1 MEMSGDNL
9 MRLLT
14 QKMNYLNQRSS
25 VLAENVANAN
35 TPTYKAKDLA
45 PFTFGD
51 ALNQSVG
58 MNVTDPGHIIP
69 ASMSGVNAKTVKAK
83 SFETVPSGNSVDLEQ
98 QMMQVSETSV
108 NYQMVTGLYKQITS
122 WFRIAVKGS

>member
-35 TPTYKAKDLA
+35 TPTYKAKDLEA
-45 PFTFGD
+45 FTFGK
-51 ALNQSVG
+51 ALNEVG
-58 MNVTDPGHIIP
+58 FKTTDPKHIIP
-69 ASMSGVNAKTVKAK
+69 ASMAGVNAKSVNAK
-83 SFETVPSGNSVDLEQ
+83 SYETLPSGNSVDLEQ
-98 QMMQVSETSV
+98 QMLQVSENSV
-108 NYQMVTGLYKQITS
+108 NYQLITNIYKQVTG
-122 WFRIAVKGS
+122 WFRTAVKGT